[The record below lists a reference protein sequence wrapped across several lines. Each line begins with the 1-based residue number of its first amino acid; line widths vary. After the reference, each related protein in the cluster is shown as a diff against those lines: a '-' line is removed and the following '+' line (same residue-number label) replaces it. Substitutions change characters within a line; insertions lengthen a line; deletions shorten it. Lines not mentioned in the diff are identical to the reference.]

1 MTTSISGIAG
11 LALDAS
17 PTAATPFAE
26 HSGTGAGFSQRLHA
40 EISAVNDQLVGAEN
54 SLRTLASGE
63 VSNLHHVMLELEE
76 ARLSFQLLV
85 QVRNKVLDG
94 YQELMRMQI

>member
-1 MTTSISGIAG
+1 MSASISGIAG
-11 LALDAS
+11 LALDAL
-17 PTAATPFAE
+17 AADATPAE
-26 HSGTGAGFSQRLHA
+26 RATAGAGFPQRLQA
-40 EISAVNDQLVGAEN
+40 ELSAVNDQLVGAEN
-54 SLRTLASGE
+54 SLRSLAAGE